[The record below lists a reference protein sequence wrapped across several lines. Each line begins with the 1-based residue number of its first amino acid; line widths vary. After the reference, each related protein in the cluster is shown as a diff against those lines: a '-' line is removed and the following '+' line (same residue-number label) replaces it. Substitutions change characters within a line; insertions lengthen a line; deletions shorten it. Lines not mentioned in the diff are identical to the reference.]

1 MLFLNANY
9 HNIFITDLQLSN
21 LETKIFLLIISQ
33 GMLKIDQISI
43 ELNLDISQCREII
56 DSLINKNMIIEYSK
70 NLFESFHPRFAIIN
84 RYKRLCLEKN
94 MPWKKNSL
102 IDNLAIILEQPF
114 EAARTK

>member
-21 LETKIFLLIISQ
+21 LEIKIFLLIISQ

-43 ELNLDISQCREII
+43 ELNLDKSQCREII

>member
-21 LETKIFLLIISQ
+21 LETKIFLLILSQ

-43 ELNLDISQCREII
+43 ELNLDKSQCTEII

>member
-43 ELNLDISQCREII
+43 ELNLDKSQCTEII

-84 RYKRLCLEKN
+84 RYKRLCLEKDV
-94 MPWKKNSL
+94 PWRKNSM

>member
-43 ELNLDISQCREII
+43 ELNLDKSQCREII

>member
-1 MLFLNANY
+1 LFLNANHY
-9 HNIFITDLQLSN
+9 NIFTKDLQLSN
-21 LETKIFLLIISQ
+21 VETQIFLLIISQ

-43 ELNLDISQCREII
+43 ELNLDKSHCREII
-56 DSLINKNMIIEYSK
+56 ESLINKNMIIEFSK

-84 RYKRLCLEKN
+84 RYKRLCLEKDI
-94 MPWKKNSL
+94 PWRKNTM

>member
-1 MLFLNANY
+1 MFLNANHY
-9 HNIFITDLQLSN
+9 NIFTKDLQLSN
-21 LETKIFLLIISQ
+21 VETQIFLLIISQ

-43 ELNLDISQCREII
+43 ELNLDKSHCRDII
-56 DSLINKNMIIEYSK
+56 ESLINKNMIIEFSK

-84 RYKRLCLEKN
+84 RYKRLCLEKD
-94 MPWKKNSL
+94 MPWRKNAM

>member
-1 MLFLNANY
+1 LFLNAIHY
-9 HNIFITDLQLSN
+9 NIFTKDLQLSN
-21 LETKIFLLIISQ
+21 VETQIFLLIISQ

-43 ELNLDISQCREII
+43 ELNLDKSHCRDII
-56 DSLINKNMIIEYSK
+56 ESLINKNMIIEFSK

-84 RYKRLCLEKN
+84 RYKRLCLEKDV
-94 MPWKKNSL
+94 PWRKNAM

>member
-9 HNIFITDLQLSN
+9 HNIFITDLKLSN

-43 ELNLDISQCREII
+43 ELNLDKSQCREII
-56 DSLINKNMIIEYSK
+56 DSLMNKNMIIEYSK

-84 RYKRLCLEKN
+84 RYKRLCLENN

>member
-43 ELNLDISQCREII
+43 ELNLDKSQCRKII

>member
-43 ELNLDISQCREII
+43 ELNLDKSQCREII
-56 DSLINKNMIIEYSK
+56 DSLMNKNMIIEYSK

-84 RYKRLCLEKN
+84 RYKRLCLENN

>member
-1 MLFLNANY
+1 LLLNANY
-9 HNIFITDLQLSN
+9 YNIFTKDLQLSN
-21 LETKIFLLIISQ
+21 VETQIFLLIISQ

-43 ELNLDISQCREII
+43 ELNLDKSHCREII
-56 DSLINKNMIIEYSK
+56 ESLINKNMIIEFSK

-84 RYKRLCLEKN
+84 RYKRLCLEKDL
-94 MPWKKNSL
+94 PWRKNAM

>member
-1 MLFLNANY
+1 MLLNANY
-9 HNIFITDLQLSN
+9 YKIFTNDLQLSKV
-21 LETKIFLLIISQ
+21 ETQIFLLIISQ

-43 ELNLDISQCREII
+43 ELNLDKSHCREII
-56 DSLINKNMIIEYSK
+56 ESLINKNMIIEFSK

-84 RYKRLCLEKN
+84 RYKRLCLEKDV
-94 MPWKKNSL
+94 PWRKNAM

>member
-1 MLFLNANY
+1 MFLKANHY
-9 HNIFITDLQLSN
+9 NIFTKDLQLSN
-21 LETKIFLLIISQ
+21 VETQIFLLIISQ

-43 ELNLDISQCREII
+43 ELNLDKSHCREII
-56 DSLINKNMIIEYSK
+56 ESLINKNMIIEFSK

-84 RYKRLCLEKN
+84 RYKRLCLEKDV
-94 MPWKKNSL
+94 PWRKNAM

>member
-1 MLFLNANY
+1 MFLNANHY
-9 HNIFITDLQLSN
+9 NIFTKDLQLSN
-21 LETKIFLLIISQ
+21 VETQIFLLIISQ

-43 ELNLDISQCREII
+43 ELNLDKSHCREII
-56 DSLINKNMIIEYSK
+56 ESLTNKNMIIEFSK

-84 RYKRLCLEKN
+84 RYKRLCLEKDV
-94 MPWKKNSL
+94 PWRKNTM

>member
-43 ELNLDISQCREII
+43 ELNLDKSQCREII

-84 RYKRLCLEKN
+84 RYKRLCLEKDV
-94 MPWKKNSL
+94 PWRKNPM

>member
-1 MLFLNANY
+1 MFLNANHY
-9 HNIFITDLQLSN
+9 NIFTKDLQLSIV
-21 LETKIFLLIISQ
+21 ETQIFLLIISQ

-43 ELNLDISQCREII
+43 ELNLDKSHCREII
-56 DSLINKNMIIEYSK
+56 ESLINKNMIIEFSK

-84 RYKRLCLEKN
+84 RYKRLCLEKDV
-94 MPWKKNSL
+94 PWRKNAM

>member
-1 MLFLNANY
+1 MFLNDNHY
-9 HNIFITDLQLSN
+9 NIFTKDLQLSN
-21 LETKIFLLIISQ
+21 VETQIFLLIISQ

-43 ELNLDISQCREII
+43 ELNLDKSHCREII
-56 DSLINKNMIIEYSK
+56 ESLINKNMIIEFSK

-84 RYKRLCLEKN
+84 RYKRLCLEKDV
-94 MPWKKNSL
+94 PWRKNAM

>member
-1 MLFLNANY
+1 LFLNANHY
-9 HNIFITDLQLSN
+9 NIFTKDLQLSN
-21 LETKIFLLIISQ
+21 VETQIFLLIISQ

-43 ELNLDISQCREII
+43 ELNLDKSHCREII
-56 DSLINKNMIIEYSK
+56 ESLINKNMIIEFSK

-84 RYKRLCLEKN
+84 RYKRLCLEKDV
-94 MPWKKNSL
+94 PWRKNTM

>member
-1 MLFLNANY
+1 MLFLNAKY

-43 ELNLDISQCREII
+43 ELNLDKSQCTEII

>member
-1 MLFLNANY
+1 MFLNANHY
-9 HNIFITDLQLSN
+9 NIFTKDLQLSIV
-21 LETKIFLLIISQ
+21 ETQIFLLIISQ

-43 ELNLDISQCREII
+43 ELNLDKSHCREII
-56 DSLINKNMIIEYSK
+56 ESLINKNMIIEFSK

-84 RYKRLCLEKN
+84 RYKRLCLEKDV
-94 MPWKKNSL
+94 PWRKNTM

>member
-43 ELNLDISQCREII
+43 ELNLDKSQCTEII

>member
-1 MLFLNANY
+1 MFLKANHY
-9 HNIFITDLQLSN
+9 NIFTKDLQLSN
-21 LETKIFLLIISQ
+21 VETQIFLLIISQ

-43 ELNLDISQCREII
+43 ELNLDKSHCREII
-56 DSLINKNMIIEYSK
+56 ESLINKNMIIEFSK

-84 RYKRLCLEKN
+84 RYKRLCLEKDV
-94 MPWKKNSL
+94 PWRKNTM

>member
-1 MLFLNANY
+1 MFLNANHY
-9 HNIFITDLQLSN
+9 NIFTKDLQLSN
-21 LETKIFLLIISQ
+21 VETQIFLLIISQ

-43 ELNLDISQCREII
+43 ELNLDKSHCREII
-56 DSLINKNMIIEYSK
+56 ESLINKNMIIEFSK

-84 RYKRLCLEKN
+84 RYKRLCLEKDV
-94 MPWKKNSL
+94 PWRKNTM